1 MGIHKMS
8 TREGSFALKGLL
20 PATLV
25 FGCLAFGPRVEAQ
38 PANINI
44 SIIQPAAAALVGD
57 DLWAVVTVSSTF
69 EIRSVVARVEDRQ
82 ASLVFSPTAYSDR
95 FGTWPGWTNTL
106 SLVGLT
112 RGPKMLTVEASD
124 FLNNSAQAQ
133 RTFVYDRKPVLTV
146 TAPLAETVARPQVH
160 IAAGCTD
167 DDPVGCSLSV
177 SAGGAVVANARD
189 SIDQVVSLSR
199 FEGSAT
205 TLHFEAVDSA
215 GQRTIADI
223 PIYVESSI
231 RLSEAASVPASIWDV
246 QPDRILWLQ
255 STSDRGILK
264 IRQRATGQDT
274 VAMNEPGRWPRYGY
288 LTPEGAIFV
297 EQRGDVLTA
306 LVYERRSDVLVELG
320 FPNSSASLVAN
331 GNFAIWSMGGTLIL
345 RDLATGAN
353 TTVSTSAG
361 NWKNDVAANGDVV
374 YWGGDFDIY
383 RYRDGKTAQLTADTA
398 LWNSYVLTDGINV
411 IYRKHDPCCGAQRF
425 GLALHDGSGETM
437 LTPLELRPLEPGP
450 GSDYQVNNGWVAF
463 TRLGTGGQ
471 LQVGTRSPPGTET
484 QIPFFGDSS
493 RIEAL
498 APNSEVMFRHGR
510 RFLSRSGA
518 MPIDINSGL
527 GRIFWQDGHWW
538 VIIGRS
544 LFQVQPDNRP
554 VNLDQARLAANG
566 RFTFRLNGGDGQSVV
581 IQASTDLVH
590 WTDIATKTLSG
601 ASVDFEE
608 PATLDF
614 DHRFYR
620 ALTP

>member
-1 MGIHKMS
+1 MS
-8 TREGSFALKGLL
+8 TREGSFALRGLL
-20 PATLV
+20 PTTLLL
-25 FGCLAFGPRVEAQ
+25 GCLAFGPSGEAQ

-44 SIIQPAAAALVGD
+44 SFVQPAAAALVGD

-82 ASLVFSPTAYSDR
+82 ASLVFSSTAYSDR

-106 SLVGLT
+106 SLAGLP
-112 RGPKMLTVEASD
+112 RRPKTLTVEVSD
-124 FLNNSAQAQ
+124 FLNNSAQVQ
-133 RTFVYDRKPVLTV
+133 RPFIYDRKPVLTV

-167 DDPVGCSLSV
+167 DDPAGCSLSV
-177 SAGGAVVANARD
+177 SAGGVVVANARD
-189 SIDQVVSLSR
+189 GIDQVVSLPQ

-215 GQRTIADI
+215 GQRTFADI

-231 RLSEAASVPASIWDV
+231 RLSEVASVPASIWDV

-255 STSDRGILK
+255 SASDRGILK
-264 IRQRATGQDT
+264 IRQRASGQDT
-274 VAMNEPGRWPRYGY
+274 VAMNESGRWPRYGY

-320 FPNSSASLVAN
+320 FPNSSGSLVAN
-331 GNFAIWSMGGTLIL
+331 GNFAIWSMGETLVL

-361 NWKNDVAANGDVV
+361 NTDNDVAANGDVV
-374 YWGGDFDIY
+374 YWGGGYNVY
-383 RYRDGKTAQLTADTA
+383 RYQGGKTTQLSTDGG
-398 LWNSYVLTDGINV
+398 LWNTYPLTDGKNV
-411 IYRKHDPCCGAQRF
+411 VYRKHDPCCGAQRF
-425 GLALHDGSGETM
+425 GLALHDGSSERM
-437 LTPLELRPLEPGP
+437 LTPLELRPLGP

-463 TRLGTGGQ
+463 TKLGTGGQ
-471 LQVGTRSPPGTET
+471 LQVWTRSPTGAET
-484 QIPFFGDSS
+484 QITFFGDSS

-498 APNSEVMFRHGR
+498 APNGEVLFRHGR
-510 RFLSRSGA
+510 RFLSRSGVT
-518 MPIDINSGL
+518 PLDISSSL
-527 GRIFWQDGHWW
+527 GRVFWQDGHWW

-554 VNLDQARLAANG
+554 VSLDQTGLAANG
-566 RFTFRLNGGDGQSVV
+566 RFTFRVNGGAGQSVV

-590 WTDIATKTLSG
+590 WTDIATKTISS
-601 ASVDFEE
+601 ASLDFED
-608 PATLDF
+608 PATLSV